1 MKSVLNMKR
10 TFLICCFSIL
20 AVFLNAQKIYFIYL
34 QTESGEPFFI
44 RMNDKLYSSTASGYL
59 ILSKLKDSTYNF
71 KLGFPG
77 KSIDLDF
84 ATSINKK
91 DYGYLIKN
99 FGEKGWGLFD
109 LQSLGIQMSSSNVK
123 GTAQNNNVNQP
134 VNAFTD
140 LLSKATDDPSLRQNP
155 ILVNEVEKK
164 PEVVQNI
171 QREERKS
178 SGTEAVIKEEKR
190 PEVIARPID
199 KQEEKKTEPVT
210 TNQQKVDSP
219 ERSPVIKAE
228 GMYKRSQVTKIS
240 AIATVEGFESV
251 FVDEYQN
258 GDRDTVRILIPAEKT
273 EPAVKEEPKKD
284 SIEETKKFLDIV
296 PDSSRAINR
305 PATETKKA
313 ETKKWWPFNKNKDV
327 EANKTESEEKKEE
340 TPKTGIFNNKKASS
354 DKSDRETK
362 NGESKKWGLFNNKN
376 KRDIAAT
383 KKCQI
388 VAGNNDFLK
397 LRRKMAGRTN
407 DDGMLDE
414 AKKYFREKCFT
425 TEQIKNLSS
434 MFLSNAGKYNFFNRA
449 LNHVSDKENFSSL
462 QSQLKDEYYV
472 NRFKEML
479 VN

>member
-1 MKSVLNMKR
+1 
-10 TFLICCFSIL
+10 
-20 AVFLNAQKIYFIYL
+20 
-34 QTESGEPFFI
+34 
-44 RMNDKLYSSTASGYL
+44 
-59 ILSKLKDSTYNF
+59 
-71 KLGFPG
+71 
-77 KSIDLDF
+77 
-84 ATSINKK
+84 
-91 DYGYLIKN
+91 
-99 FGEKGWGLFD
+99 
-109 LQSLGIQMSSSNVK
+109 
-123 GTAQNNNVNQP
+123 